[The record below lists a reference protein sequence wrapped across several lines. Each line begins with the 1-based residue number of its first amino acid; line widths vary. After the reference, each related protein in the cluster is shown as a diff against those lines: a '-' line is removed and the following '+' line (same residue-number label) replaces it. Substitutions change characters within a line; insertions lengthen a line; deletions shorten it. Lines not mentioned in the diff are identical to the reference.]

1 VIVVSIDYIRY
12 ISEICKIKF
21 TDDELEDFIQQFTG
35 IIEYVDK
42 LKEVNTEGVVPTY
55 FVNSNTQPLREDVI
69 RDGLSK
75 EDVIRNA
82 PEEEYGYFKLLN
94 VMD

>member
-1 VIVVSIDYIRY
+1 MVSIEDIKY
-12 ISEICKIKF
+12 ISEICKIRL
-21 TDDELEDFIQQFTG
+21 TDDELKDFVQEFTE
-35 IIEYVDK
+35 IIGYVDR
-42 LKEVNTEGVVPTY
+42 LKEVDTDGVKPTY
-55 FVNSNTQPLREDVI
+55 FVNSNTQPLREDVV

-82 PEEEYGYFKLLN
+82 PEEQYGYFKLLN

>member
-1 VIVVSIDYIRY
+1 MIVVSIEDIKY
-12 ISEICKIKF
+12 ISEICKIRL
-21 TDDELEDFIQQFTG
+21 TDDELKDFVQEFTE
-35 IIEYVDK
+35 IIGYVDR
-42 LKEVNTEGVVPTY
+42 LKEVDTDGVKPTY
-55 FVNSNTQPLREDVI
+55 FVNSNTQPLREDVV

-82 PEEEYGYFKLLN
+82 PEEQYGYFKLLN